1 MCVNIAPLQT
11 HYRKIEGALHFHA
24 RKRWEVC
31 VFVCDDYPFV
41 STQKVVLQGGNYHTH
56 THTPTFSCMK
66 MKCSFNFSKVCCKGT
81 MFTCTR
87 FINEIASPYSFSGDV
102 KSKL

>member
-56 THTPTFSCMK
+56 THSHF
-66 MKCSFNFSKVCCKGT
+66 FVHE
-81 MFTCTR
+81 
-87 FINEIASPYSFSGDV
+87 NEVLLQFFESVLQRHNVHMHKIH
-102 KSKL
+102 